1 MSSVN
6 KLQHVQ
12 FSSLK
17 SGSEPTKKLVAW
29 NMTVLVYCIFSKAYN
44 AMPKPNLAQLLKES
58 FEAIDNIKNDVRPTK
73 ETDKNLGSSKKG
85 KKKEK
90 KARTICNKGEK
101 KTKEMK
107 AKAKAGKKNKAKAKA
122 ETVPFYEKSWHLD
135 KVRFYNFLVKIKII
149 EQLRTRKLP

>member
-1 MSSVN
+1 
-6 KLQHVQ
+6 
-12 FSSLK
+12 
-17 SGSEPTKKLVAW
+17 
-29 NMTVLVYCIFSKAYN
+29 
-44 AMPKPNLAQLLKES
+44 MPKPNLAQLLKES

-85 KKKEK
+85 KKREK

-122 ETVPFYEKSWHLD
+122 ETVPFFEKSWHLD
-135 KVRFYNFLVKIKII
+135 KVRFYIFC
-149 EQLRTRKLP
+149 